1 MPLEGENLS
10 YVKLKFSPHIR
21 RRALIDTGACANAL
35 PQNLYDELRANHPE
49 LIKNETPNF
58 TSVRMASGQ
67 RVSVDN
73 QVNLTFCIGIHSFT
87 DSFLVLPKMNSVI
100 LGNSFFKKQNIT
112 IDPKNNLLKLP
123 DFTVQLNEMKPDAGK
138 KRQFVKKNEKYSY
151 PTEQKSK
158 YWTATTSPP

>member
-35 PQNLYDELRANHPE
+35 PQNLYDELRSNHPDF
-49 LIKNETPNF
+49 IKNETPNF

-73 QVNLTFCIGIHSFT
+73 QVNLPFCIGIHSFT

-100 LGNSFFKKQNIT
+100 LGNSFFKKQNFT

-123 DFTVQLNEMKPDAGK
+123 DFTVQLNEMKPDAGT
-138 KRQFVKKNEKYSY
+138 KRQFVKNEKYPYSI
-151 PTEQKSK
+151 EQKSQ
-158 YWTATTSPP
+158 Y